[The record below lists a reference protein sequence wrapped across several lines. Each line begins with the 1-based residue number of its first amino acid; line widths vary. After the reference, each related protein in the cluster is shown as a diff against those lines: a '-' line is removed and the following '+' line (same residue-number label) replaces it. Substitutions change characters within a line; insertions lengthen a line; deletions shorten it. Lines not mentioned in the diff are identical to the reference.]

1 MKQRLC
7 DTPSRVEYILLTLQL
22 KWFPP
27 RSLCS
32 LNNSEPEAVKRFTRA
47 KDQKTFARF
56 LYLTHMN
63 ISAKCTA
70 TDSSLGMPPQLHVHT
85 NICSAN
91 HISEF
96 SVCRCVDMAKM
107 TYLSSNRMR
116 AFPHHPCLQR
126 LLWKRSNILWAAV
139 FWTKMTSWHQSSEEN
154 AQTAAEEHLWM
165 DRTLKLEADGLL
177 QHWVPLLYEKLRLQ
191 SSQDQRNQTAEDCKT
206 VVWFWYAME
215 I

>member
-1 MKQRLC
+1 
-7 DTPSRVEYILLTLQL
+7 
-22 KWFPP
+22 
-27 RSLCS
+27 
-32 LNNSEPEAVKRFTRA
+32 
-47 KDQKTFARF
+47 
-56 LYLTHMN
+56 MN

-70 TDSSLGMPPQLHVHT
+70 TDSLLGMPPQLHVHT

-139 FWTKMTSWHQSSEEN
+139 FWTKMTCWHQSSEEN

-165 DRTLKLEADGLL
+165 DRMLKLEADGLQ
-177 QHWVPLLYEKLRLQ
+177 QHWVPLLYEKLRVQ

-206 VVWFWYAME
+206 VVWFRWVSISAMMFKWQVGKQHKGMDPSCLASGCWWYREYTIPAYCCWPCLSL
-215 I
+215 

>member
-1 MKQRLC
+1 
-7 DTPSRVEYILLTLQL
+7 
-22 KWFPP
+22 
-27 RSLCS
+27 
-32 LNNSEPEAVKRFTRA
+32 
-47 KDQKTFARF
+47 
-56 LYLTHMN
+56 MN

-70 TDSSLGMPPQLHVHT
+70 TDSLLGMPPQLHVHT

-177 QHWVPLLYEKLRLQ
+177 QHWVPPCTRSWGCNPHRISETRQQKIVKLLSGFGMPWRYKAVLKAKGCP
-191 SSQDQRNQTAEDCKT
+191 NQILVLPRVTFIKKICKETGEVTSWSRTAD
-206 VVWFWYAME
+206 WG
-215 I
+215 

>member
-1 MKQRLC
+1 
-7 DTPSRVEYILLTLQL
+7 
-22 KWFPP
+22 
-27 RSLCS
+27 
-32 LNNSEPEAVKRFTRA
+32 
-47 KDQKTFARF
+47 
-56 LYLTHMN
+56 MN
-63 ISAKCTA
+63 ISAECTA
-70 TDSSLGMPPQLHVHT
+70 TDSFLGMPPQLHVHT

-139 FWTKMTSWHQSSEEN
+139 FWTKMTCWHQSSEEN

-165 DRTLKLEADGLL
+165 DRTLKLEADGLQ

-191 SSQDQRNQTAEDCKT
+191 SSQDQWNQTAEDCKT
-206 VVWFWYAME
+206 GSDESRFRLWCSKGRLGNNIKGWIHPVLHQAAGDIESTQYLHIVADHVYHFRTRVHSCAASSR
-215 I
+215 IT